1 MDGVVVCEAK
11 QEKRKNK
18 ICTLLMLWED
28 GIISPKHYFI
38 LRHAGQLGH
47 VGSFIQVVNSNITKF
62 MLLFSNNRRL
72 EYVIEIPSGL
82 QYKRIRRLYGR
93 ETKVACGFL
102 WCDGAGL

>member
-1 MDGVVVCEAK
+1 MCEAK

-28 GIISPKHYFI
+28 VIISPKHYFI

-47 VGSFIQVVNSNITKF
+47 VGSFIEVVNSNITKF